1 MNHKMKAKVLITR
14 NLLPEAMAFLNK
26 HLDCCVGAINRNI
39 EREELLALIKDKDGI
54 LSLLVDKID
63 KEVID
68 AAPSLKIIANCA
80 AGYNNID
87 TAYAKKKGIIVT
99 NTPDVLTETT
109 ADLTWALILAVARK
123 IPQAEQY
130 TRNQLFK
137 GWELDLFLGKEI
149 FGKRLGIIGMGR
161 IGKAVAER
169 ARAFQM
175 LTVYHDPIRLTH
187 FEESRFIASPL
198 PLDDVLATA
207 DIVTLHTTLTP
218 ETRHLITEDRLRSM
232 KKGAILINVS
242 RGQIIDEKA
251 LVKALAEKWIW
262 GAGLDVY
269 EKEPEIRKKLF
280 SFDNVVLLPHI
291 GSATYETRLKM
302 AMMAADNLAKGLSGK
317 KSPNPV
323 F

>member
-1 MNHKMKAKVLITR
+1 MKPKVLITH

-26 HLDCCVGAINRNI
+26 HLDCCVGATNRNI
-39 EREELLALIKDKDGI
+39 EQEELLALIKDKDGI

-80 AGYNNID
+80 VGYNNID
-87 TAYAKKKGIIVT
+87 TAYAKKKGIFVT

-175 LTVYHDPIRLTH
+175 LTVYHDPIRLTR

-198 PLDDVLATA
+198 PLDDVLATS

-218 ETRHLITEDRLRSM
+218 ETYHLITEDRLRSM

-251 LVKALAEKWIW
+251 LVKALADKWIW

-302 AMMAADNLAKGLSGK
+302 AMMAADNLVKGLSGK
-317 KSPNPV
+317 KPPNPV

>member
-1 MNHKMKAKVLITR
+1 MKPKVLITR

-63 KEVID
+63 KEVIET
-68 AAPSLKIIANCA
+68 APSLKIIANCA
-80 AGYNNID
+80 VGYNNID
-87 TAYAKKKGIIVT
+87 TAYAKKKSIFVT

-130 TRNQLFK
+130 TRNKLFK

-175 LTVYHDPIRLTH
+175 LTVYYDPIRLTH

-269 EKEPEIRKKLF
+269 EREPGIRKKLF

-291 GSATYETRLKM
+291 GSATYESRLKM
-302 AMMAADNLAKGLSGK
+302 AMMAADNLVKGLSGK
-317 KSPNPV
+317 KPPNPV

>member
-1 MNHKMKAKVLITR
+1 MKPKVLITR

-80 AGYNNID
+80 VGYNNID
-87 TAYAKKKGIIVT
+87 TAYAKKKGIFVT

-175 LTVYHDPIRLTH
+175 LTIYYDPIRLTR

-198 PLDDVLATA
+198 PLDDVLATS

-218 ETRHLITEDRLRSM
+218 ETYHLITEDRLRSM

-251 LVKALAEKWIW
+251 LVKALADKWIW

-302 AMMAADNLAKGLSGK
+302 AMMAADNLVKGLSGK
-317 KSPNPV
+317 KPPNPV